1 MALSGY
7 VLNGPTTVIL
17 DDDRDPFVSWQHHLD
32 RTGGAR
38 GGVDCVASIGTP
50 VLAPCDGV
58 VDRRPNDGSAGNSM
72 RFIHDSNP
80 GWSTVFSHLDSYVGE
95 DYQHFNQGD
104 VIAYTGNTGG
114 VAPHLHRHLLDPD
127 GNRQNE
133 WAMVGADA
141 AIDYAYG
148 LSSEAQRALQQYG
161 ADLGLYT
168 GLVDGVF
175 GHLSVSFTQQLL
187 KDLGYLESDY
197 EVDGVPGPLYG
208 TALERLAQSV
218 GADVVL
224 DGQPGPITSA
234 YVVAWVAAQKSTTPT
249 PPTPGPAPLT
259 GTLGLDVA
267 TPQRAIDFDAA
278 VAEQI
283 KFAIV
288 KAGGLNVEPQYVA
301 PAYAAEVDAARAAG
315 LRIGHYYVPGKNQT
329 PKEQARFFVGSL
341 HNFDVHA
348 DVLALDN
355 EPLDDNGVQWGDLSA
370 TEFLAE
376 VIRLTGIP
384 ASRVWHYANASAYR
398 AGGSWPKLEALGIR
412 YWWAAY
418 GDGPTEFRPD
428 HEPDL
433 RGSIPRWDV
442 HQFTSSTVIG
452 GIRVDANYSPL
463 SLDELFAPG
472 KVVAPEV
479 DQPIPTI
486 PDVPTPAEPPK
497 ETPVPTTRRPTV
509 KLPELPDDVVV
520 PLWLRAPIY
529 LTAFLIGMVLDATV
543 MGWAAAS
550 AVDSTI
556 TFPIWMIVIVAVY
569 GSLSKS
575 WAALARANTK
585 TTPKRKAR
593 KR

>member
-1 MALSGY
+1 MLTGY
-7 VLNGPTTVIL
+7 VINGPSTVIL

-32 RTGGAR
+32 RTGR
-38 GGVDCVASIGTP
+38 GGVDCVAEVGTP
-50 VLAPCDGV
+50 VLAPCDGY
-58 VDRRPNDGSAGNSM
+58 VDRRPNNGTAGNSM
-72 RFIHDSNP
+72 EFFHDANP
-80 GWSTVFSHLDSYVGE
+80 GWRTVFSHLDSYVGE
-95 DYQHFNQGD
+95 DYQHFKQGE
-104 VIAYTGNTGG
+104 VIAYSGDSGG
-114 VAPHLHRHLLDPD
+114 VDAHLHRHLLDPND
-127 GNRQNE
+127 NRQNE
-133 WAMVGADA
+133 WDWAVAD
-141 AIDYAYG
+141 DLFYAYG
-148 LSSEAQRALQQYG
+148 LTPEAQLALQQYG
-161 ADLGLYT
+161 AFLGKYF
-168 GLVDGVF
+168 GLVDGKF
-175 GHLSVSFTQQLL
+175 GQLSVSFTQQLL
-187 KDLGYLESDY
+187 KDLGYLEADY
-197 EVDGVPGPLYG
+197 VVDGEPGPLYG
-208 TALERLAQSV
+208 TALERLAQSA

-224 DGQPGPITSA
+224 DGDPGPITSA
-234 YVVAWVAAQKSTTPT
+234 YVVAWVAAQMKSATPPAPTPT
-249 PPTPGPAPLT
+249 PAPLT
-259 GTLGLDVA
+259 GTLGIDVA
-267 TPQRAIDFDAA
+267 TPQRAIDFDAV

-301 PAYAAEVDAARAAG
+301 PAYAAEVDAARTAG

-329 PKEQARFFVGSL
+329 PKEQARFFVDHL

-348 DVLALDN
+348 DILALDN
-355 EPLDDNGVQWGDLSA
+355 ELLDDNGVQWGDLSA
-370 TEFLAE
+370 SEFLAE

-398 AGGSWPKLEALGIR
+398 AGGSWPKLDALGIR

-428 HEPDL
+428 HTPDL

-442 HQFTSSTVIG
+442 HQFTSSTTID
-452 GIRVDANYSPL
+452 GIRVDANYSTL

-472 KVVAPEV
+472 KVVAPDV
-479 DQPIPTI
+479 DQPTPTI
-486 PDVPTPAEPPK
+486 PDVPTPVEPPK

-509 KLPELPDDVVV
+509 KLPDLPDDVVV

-529 LTAFLIGMVLDATV
+529 LTAFLIGMVLDAAV

-550 AVDSTI
+550 AVDKAI

-585 TTPKRKAR
+585 TAPKRKTR